1 MHSVLHTTST
11 HTHSLSSP
19 HTCTPLSPSL
29 SISLYLSLST
39 ILLPSM
45 VHTTTTAPADSST
58 TSSRPQWTPLT
69 GSPSTYA
76 SLLLSH
82 RCPPSLVLVLS
93 THYFLLL
100 LLHYYSPLLLLHTP
114 HSTVSYFFRLIVTC
128 PIALVDSAKVGYSTL
143 QSKAQTAGASTP
155 QTLQGG
161 LEECLN
167 CCLLKLAFSGWRQE
181 PTTGQISGGCRLW
194 GGVN

>member
-1 MHSVLHTTST
+1 
-11 HTHSLSSP
+11 
-19 HTCTPLSPSL
+19 
-29 SISLYLSLST
+29 
-39 ILLPSM
+39 M
-45 VHTTTTAPADSST
+45 VHTTTAEQTADNNTSST
-58 TSSRPQWTPLT
+58 TPSRPQWTPLT

-93 THYFLLL
+93 THYFLL

-143 QSKAQTAGASTP
+143 QSKAQTAGASTR

-161 LEECLN
+161 LEEWLN

>member
-1 MHSVLHTTST
+1 VDSTNRQSFYLCFPTTLTPLPTITST
-11 HTHSLSSP
+11 SSLHSLLP
-19 HTCTPLSPSL
+19 PTPP
-29 SISLYLSLST
+29 T
-39 ILLPSM
+39 
-45 VHTTTTAPADSST
+45 
-58 TSSRPQWTPLT
+58 
-69 GSPSTYA
+69 
-76 SLLLSH
+76 LLLS
-82 RCPPSLVLVLS
+82 
-93 THYFLLL
+93 TTT
-100 LLHYYSPLLLLHTP
+100 SPY
-114 HSTVSYFFRLIVTC
+114 STVSYFFRLIVTC

-194 GGVN
+194 GGVNWQGMLRLRAINLHKSQEQRQNLNRS